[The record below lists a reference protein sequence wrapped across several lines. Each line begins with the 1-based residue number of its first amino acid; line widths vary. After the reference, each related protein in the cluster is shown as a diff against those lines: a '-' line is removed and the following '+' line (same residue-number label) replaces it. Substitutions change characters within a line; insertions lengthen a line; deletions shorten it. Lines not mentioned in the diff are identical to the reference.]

1 MSSVPEFTA
10 RLRAAAER
18 IRADVPSFPPD
29 QLTAPDEPSGERWDL
44 GQVLAHTAEIL
55 PYWLAQVELVLA
67 AGGNGA
73 PFGRVKSDPGR
84 IAAIEEDRLLDP
96 EELLDRMDEGVEEVI
111 LAMRRLTPADLA
123 CTGRHSTKG
132 LMNVSEIL
140 EEFVVGH
147 LEEHADQLRE
157 STAGELDADE
167 LDTDDVDGDEG
178 SDSDGDAHE
187 EVARDEPEDGTTGE
201 GGARDSGDHTG
212 VSGGEDST
220 APRASATAASDDEAG
235 DPASRPAS

>member
-84 IAAIEEDRLLDP
+84 IAAIEEDRLLDHD
-96 EELLDRMDEGVEEVI
+96 ELLDRMDEGVEEVI

-157 STAGELDADE
+157 PAAGDLDADD
-167 LDTDDVDGDEG
+167 LDGDDG
-178 SDSDGDAHE
+178 LDSDGDAQE
-187 EVARDEPEDGTTGE
+187 EVARDGAEDGATGE
-201 GGARDSGDHTG
+201 GRARDGGDDAGT
-212 VSGGEDST
+212 SGGEDST
-220 APRASATAASDDEAG
+220 APKAIDTDASDDEAG